1 MGRES
6 LRKDMVALAA
16 DDIVEMYREKRAL
29 EEYLGMVD
37 ETSSFYINSIVL
49 DFINGEFNTMKLGIK
64 GQDVKKAIDRAV
76 QEGRR

>member
-37 ETSSFYINSIVL
+37 GTSSFYINSIVL

-76 QEGRR
+76 QEGRK

>member
-37 ETSSFYINSIVL
+37 ESSSFYINSIVL